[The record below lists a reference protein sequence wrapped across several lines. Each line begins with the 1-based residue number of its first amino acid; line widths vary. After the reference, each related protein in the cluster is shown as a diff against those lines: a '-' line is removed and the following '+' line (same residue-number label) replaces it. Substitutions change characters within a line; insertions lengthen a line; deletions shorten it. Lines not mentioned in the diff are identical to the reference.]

1 MRHVG
6 GLGKLQSQQGE
17 VVGDMSGLE
26 IMLSRLFFSVS
37 VSWASLL
44 SVIIEFERV
53 VSRCKTAKLSAI
65 IFYDCKVLIRTN
77 KVF

>member
-6 GLGKLQSQQGE
+6 GLGKLQSQHGE
-17 VVGDMSGLE
+17 VVGDMSGSE
-26 IMLSRLFFSVS
+26 MILSRLFFSVS

-44 SVIIEFERV
+44 SVVIELECV

-65 IFYDCKVLIRTN
+65 IFYDCKGLRRTDE
-77 KVF
+77 VF